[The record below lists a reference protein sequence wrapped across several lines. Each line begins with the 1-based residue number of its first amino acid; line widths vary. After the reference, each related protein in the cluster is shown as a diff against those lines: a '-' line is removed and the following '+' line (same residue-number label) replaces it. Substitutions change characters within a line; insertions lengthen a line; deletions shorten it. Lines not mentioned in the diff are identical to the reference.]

1 MPFPLALGS
10 YRFNSP
16 HQVGNRNVRKLW
28 SQIHWFLG
36 ITAGI
41 VLAVVGVTGGLLSFE
56 HEILRAI
63 NPGVMTVAPQ
73 PGERLTPQQLIER
86 VGAAQPQR
94 RIVAVEVSAEP
105 DHAARVGFAPPQQA
119 DGGRGA
125 GGPPGRM
132 RTEWRYVDPYSGA
145 LLGQPRGQEFF
156 RTTMQLH
163 RWLLAGDVGKQIV
176 GASTVALIVLSI
188 SGIYLRWPRR
198 PLDWRAWLRLDMA
211 LKGRS
216 FLWHLHAVVGVWVLL
231 FYLLAGLTGLY
242 WSYEWYRNGLYA
254 ISGVPQPT
262 RGGGGAALSEPA
274 GAPDLAVVWNSFL
287 RESSGYSTATFTL
300 PQKPDQALEVRYFDA
315 DPAHERASNRL
326 VLHPVSGEVLL
337 HDRYADRPL
346 NVRLMG
352 SMLPLHSGSYFGV
365 GGTILV
371 MLASLLMPL
380 FTITGWILY
389 LDRRAKK
396 RAARAA
402 KPALSVSAATAGA
415 QDLLI
420 AFASQTGFAERLAWQ
435 SAGALQAAGVP
446 VTVQPLNKLDE
457 STLGRFK
464 RALFVV
470 STYGDGEAPDNARAF
485 ARKLERV
492 QAQLQGFR
500 YGLLALGDR
509 QYQSFCGFGHALERW
524 LRGSGAEPLF
534 APVEM
539 DKDDPLALRQWQ
551 QHLAALSGAD
561 TAPVFSAPS
570 YQRWR
575 LVERCLLNPG
585 SVGGP
590 TYHIALESP
599 EAVSWAAG
607 DLVDVIP
614 RHPAERIAAYLQALG
629 LDGNVMVEADGE
641 RQSLG
646 ELLARSEL
654 PPLEQATS
662 MSPQQLAQSL
672 RPLPYRQYSIA
683 SLPSEDRVHLLIR
696 QFGHNGELGLGSGWL
711 TAHAP
716 LGAEI
721 ELRIQSNP
729 SFRLDAADDRPLIL
743 IGNGTGLAGLRA
755 HLKARADAGHKRNWL
770 LFGERNAEHDFYYGE
785 EIRRW
790 QEQGLIERLDLA
802 FSRDQA
808 ERVYVQ
814 HRLRAAADQLRAW
827 LADGAVICVCGDAE
841 GMAPAVHAV
850 IAETI
855 GADEL
860 ERLVESGRYRRDV
873 Y

>member
-262 RGGGGAALSEPA
+262 RGGGGVTLSEPA

-287 RESSGYSTATFTL
+287 RESGSYSTATFTL

-326 VLHPVSGEVLL
+326 VLHPISGEVLL

-346 NVRLMG
+346 GVRLMG

-365 GGTILV
+365 VGTTLMMI
-371 MLASLLMPL
+371 ASLLMPL
-380 FTITGWILY
+380 FTVTGWVLY

-402 KPALSVSAATAGA
+402 RPAPTSAGAAA

-435 SAGALQAAGVP
+435 TAASLQAAGVG
-446 VTVQPLNKLDE
+446 VTVSPLDKLDE
-457 STLGRFK
+457 SAFSRFGK
-464 RALFVV
+464 ALFVV
-470 STYGDGEAPDNARAF
+470 STFGDGEAPDNARGF
-485 ARKLERV
+485 ARRMARAKATLDGLR
-492 QAQLQGFR
+492 F
-500 YGLLALGDR
+500 GLLALGDR
-509 QYQSFCGFGHALERW
+509 QYTRFCGFGRTLDDW
-524 LRGSGAEPLF
+524 LRRCGAQPLF
-534 APVEM
+534 EPVEM
-539 DKDDPLALRQWQ
+539 DKDDPAALQRWQ
-551 QHLAALSGAD
+551 RHLAELSGAELP
-561 TAPVFSAPS
+561 AWSEPE

-575 LVERCLLNPG
+575 LVGRRELNPG
-585 SVGGP
+585 SAGAP
-590 TYHIALESP
+590 TFLIELEAP
-599 EAVSWAAG
+599 QPQSWQAG
-607 DLVDVIP
+607 DLAEIVP
-614 RHPAERIAAYLQALG
+614 RHPAERVAAFLQAAG
-629 LDGNVMVEADGE
+629 LDGNARVERAGKSW
-641 RQSLG
+641 SLG
-646 ELLARSEL
+646 ELLARSQL
-654 PPLEQATS
+654 PAPEQARGR
-662 MSPQQLAQSL
+662 SPQQLADTL
-672 RPLPYRQYSIA
+672 APLPYRQYSIA
-683 SLPSEDRVHLLIR
+683 SLPGEGRLRLLVR
-696 QFGHNGELGLGSGWL
+696 QVRHDGGYGLGSGWL
-711 TAHAP
+711 TVHAP
-716 LGAEI
+716 EGADI
-721 ELRIQSNP
+721 ELRLVANAN
-729 SFRLDAADDRPLIL
+729 FRLDGHARGRPLIL
-743 IGNGTGLAGLRA
+743 IGNGTGLAGLRV
-755 HLKARADAGHKRNWL
+755 HLKARIDAGERRNWL
-770 LFGERNAEHDFYYGE
+770 LFGERNERCDFYFGE

-790 QEQGLIERLDLA
+790 LAEGKLARLDLA
-802 FSRDQA
+802 FSRDQS

-814 HRLRAAADQLRAW
+814 HRLRQAGDEVRAW
-827 LADGAVICVCGDAE
+827 LAEGAVVCVCGDAQ
-841 GMAPAVHAV
+841 GMAPAVHEVLKAL
-850 IAETI
+850 I
-855 GADEL
+855 GPEAL
-860 ERLVESGRYRRDV
+860 ERLAQEGRYRRDV